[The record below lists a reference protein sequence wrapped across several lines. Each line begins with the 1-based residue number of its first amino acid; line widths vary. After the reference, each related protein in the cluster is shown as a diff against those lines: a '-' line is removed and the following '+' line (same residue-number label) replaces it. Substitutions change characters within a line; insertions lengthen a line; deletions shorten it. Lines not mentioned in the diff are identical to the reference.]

1 MSICISLFLPYGNS
15 VPKTCCGAWRGYLFK
30 TRMVLSDLLPT
41 PALMRPGIAVA
52 FLSSTAPRAGVFMQQ
67 FSELEVHITGTGSPL
82 PAPAPPSPPCPP
94 IIPGSQMQVSHLCPL
109 TWSPTT
115 SLRVALCLAT
125 SLTGKAQ
132 GHLHPF
138 RCYCEST

>member
-15 VPKTCCGAWRGYLFK
+15 VPKTCCGAWRGYLFE

-82 PAPAPPSPPCPP
+82 PAPPRPVPPAPHHTRQSNASITLVP
-94 IIPGSQMQVSHLCPL
+94 SHLEPHDLPAGSPL
-109 TWSPTT
+109 PCHIINWKGSG
-115 SLRVALCLAT
+115 SFA
-125 SLTGKAQ
+125 S
-132 GHLHPF
+132 F
-138 RCYCEST
+138 